1 MQLPKLR
8 EPDVIPLLGFLVC
21 ILTVSI
27 GFYLLATN
35 DILAPLYLTQLI
47 YGVTIIISGFVG
59 FAIMV
64 TFIAVGGIADRID
77 QLEAQ
82 I

>member
-8 EPDVIPLLGFLVC
+8 EPDVIPLIGFLACV
-21 ILTVSI
+21 LTVSI

-35 DILAPLYLTQLI
+35 NVLGTAYLTQLI
-47 YGVTIIISGFVG
+47 YGVTIIISGFIG
-59 FAIMV
+59 FGIMV